1 MSRSIEAED
10 GIVIV
15 AHSKASYLAE
25 AATLARSI
33 RRFSPTVPI
42 ALITNFDIPDRTS
55 RTAGFSRVVQCD
67 FTSFP
72 GLEFKLHLET
82 LSPFSGSSLFL
93 DSDSI
98 CYGDI
103 SPVFTAFSGKEF
115 VALGKPLKACH
126 WFQNAART
134 MESFGI
140 HQFPFFCGDFYLFRR
155 TPLAQQVFASA
166 REIAGRYDAL
176 GINRL
181 GGILNDEPVL
191 SLAMAKHG
199 IEAEPFGPRWIL
211 QMQAQQLDRVVLDWT
226 MPLAQAVLAEH
237 VVSPILVH
245 FQAHRTMPLY
255 FRERF
260 LVHAWGT
267 GWMSRNLARTV
278 GITQS
283 LASRATI
290 SAKKYAAS
298 HRRPRRG

>member
-1 MSRSIEAED
+1 MSRSIEGED

-25 AATLARSI
+25 AATLAKSI

-55 RTAGFSRVVQCD
+55 RTAGFSRVVQRD

-115 VALGKPLKACH
+115 VALGKPLKDCH

-134 MESFGI
+134 MGSFGI

-155 TPLAQQVFASA
+155 TPLTQQVFASA

-199 IEAEPFGPRWIL
+199 IEAEPFGSRWIL
-211 QMQAQQLDRVVLDWT
+211 QMQAQQLDHVDLDWT
-226 MPLAQAVLAEH
+226 IPKAHAVLAGTT
-237 VVSPILVH
+237 VCPRVVH
-245 FQAHRTMPLY
+245 FQAHRTRPVY
-255 FRERF
+255 YRETFLIHTHGSRF
-260 LVHAWGT
+260 SSKTL
-267 GWMSRNLARTV
+267 SRVIGNFQSLLAR
-278 GITQS
+278 
-283 LASRATI
+283 ASRRARKT
-290 SAKKYAAS
+290 AK
-298 HRRPRRG
+298 RW